1 MQTSGLSQSTSA
13 LYDRDHPHMA
23 GKTQGGFVFRSIPES
38 ELKVLRD
45 RIGLQKWEENEG
57 W

>member
-1 MQTSGLSQSTSA
+1 
-13 LYDRDHPHMA
+13 MA